1 VTSARDRGVVLGGGG
16 VAGIGWQLGL
26 LSGLAE
32 DGLDVRLD
40 AGLFVGTS
48 AGATVAAQITS
59 GLSWKQLLERFGS
72 PDSVEQPIAY
82 DLAERR
88 RFLAEVE
95 AGAVDEIDAAAR
107 LGRMALT
114 ARTVSEVDR
123 LAIIAARLPV
133 QEWPSVPLRI
143 VAVNAQDGR
152 PVVFDRTSGVP
163 LADAVAASCA
173 VPGVWPPVTIAGDR
187 YIDGGAR
194 SYTNADFAAGCGR
207 VLVILPLEPTG
218 RIAAVL
224 DRELA
229 ELQESAEV
237 LLVRMDERCRRAMG
251 SNPLDP
257 STRHAMVAAGRG
269 QSGDIAIDVAAF
281 WKLGPRSV
289 ER

>member
-1 VTSARDRGVVLGGGG
+1 VTSARDRAVVLGGGG

-32 DGLDVRLD
+32 AGLDVRLD

-59 GLSWKQLLERFGS
+59 GLSWKLLLERFGS
-72 PDSVEQPIAY
+72 PDSVERPMAY

-88 RFLAEVE
+88 RFLAAVE
-95 AGAVDEIDAAAR
+95 AGATDETDAAAR
-107 LGRMALT
+107 LGRMALA

-123 LAIIAARLPV
+123 LAIVAARLPV
-133 QEWPSVPLRI
+133 PEWPKVPLRI

-152 PVVFDRTSGVP
+152 PVVFDRASGVP

-173 VPGVWPPVTIAGDR
+173 VPGVWPPVTIGGDR

-194 SYTNADFAAGCGR
+194 SHTNADFASGCAR
-207 VLVILPLEPTG
+207 VLVALPLEPVG
-218 RIAAVL
+218 RIASVL
-224 DRELA
+224 HRELA
-229 ELQESAEV
+229 ALRESAEV

-257 STRHAMVAAGRG
+257 ATRHAMVAVGRA
-269 QSGDIAIDVAAF
+269 QSGDIASDVVDF
-281 WKLGPRSV
+281 WK
-289 ER
+289 